1 MPAVEQLT
9 PLTSLTQGSFLRWA
23 FTAAAYLAE
32 RQEELD
38 ALNVFPVPDGDTGTN
53 LLRTLSSA
61 LEMLLSD
68 SHDSAGNGQA
78 RSERSLQS
86 RLDELSRDALLSA
99 RGNSGVILSQL
110 IVGLAEGI
118 GLTRIE
124 NASQAGLGL
133 ESPREARHGSAPGE
147 QPLGSNG
154 AGETPEAPVTH
165 EPESYADASVGP
177 GELAT
182 ALAVAAR
189 RAREGVNDPVDGT
202 ILTVAEAA
210 ATAATTAA
218 DEGGSLSQVVRA
230 ATEASLRALAATTS
244 QLPQL
249 AQAGV
254 VDAGG
259 AGLVVILQALDD
271 VVHRVD
277 RRATP
282 RAAPAALR
290 TAGDPLAE
298 APGDDPGQEPSL
310 GLATS
315 EPTPAAGAEY
325 EVVYH
330 LADVASAQVEAL
342 TARLGELGDSI
353 VIGGSRDRAGVRSLV
368 TVHVHTPEPGAAVEA
383 AHEAGRPS
391 GIRIEVLTEA
401 THGPAVDDAADA
413 AASPHPH
420 SQPHAR
426 AHPPAETRRHAG
438 PPEPADYDLSRDRP
452 RSEDEELE
460 EGRLGLLA
468 GATGAAVAEL
478 MRETGA
484 QVITPADGTAG
495 EPGRL
500 LANVEDAIRRTRC
513 ATVLV
518 LPGRPEGAVAA
529 QAAAVRANADGITV
543 VVADTRSPVQALAA
557 LSVYDADADPE
568 TEARRLTAIAEAV
581 RCGSV
586 EVATRASTFAA
597 GKCRRGDLLAY
608 AEGDVRAVGPDAMMV
623 AGALVEHL
631 LAPRRKEQEPP
642 ELVTLVAGLGHL
654 GLAQSLAGQIEHGH
668 PEVEVVA
675 IEGGQHDSVLLV
687 GVE

>member
-1 MPAVEQLT
+1 MPAVEPLI

-68 SHDSAGNGQA
+68 SNDSAGDG
-78 RSERSLQS
+78 RPGSERSLQS

-133 ESPREARHGSAPGE
+133 ESPRGSAVQE
-147 QPLGSNG
+147 G
-154 AGETPEAPVTH
+154 ARVREPRESEAH
-165 EPESYADASVGP
+165 EDASVGP
-177 GELAT
+177 SELAT
-182 ALAVAAR
+182 ALTVAAQ

-210 ATAATTAA
+210 AEGATTTA
-218 DEGGSLSQVVRA
+218 DAGGSLSQVVRA
-230 ATEASLRALAATTS
+230 ATEASLRALAGTTS

-277 RRATP
+277 RRSIPLGADAAAVRAARSRLPKASGPTDTSGSNGSDGSHQTGSSATP
-282 RAAPAALR
+282 
-290 TAGDPLAE
+290 
-298 APGDDPGQEPSL
+298 
-310 GLATS
+310 
-315 EPTPAAGAEY
+315 GASGAQF

-330 LADVASAQVEAL
+330 LVDVASAQVKQLE
-342 TARLGELGDSI
+342 ARLGELGDSI
-353 VIGGSRDRAGVRSLV
+353 VIGGSRDRGGVRSLV
-368 TVHVHTPEPGAAVEA
+368 TVHVHTSEPGLAVET
-383 AHEAGRPS
+383 AHEAGRPA
-391 GIRIEVLTEA
+391 GIRIEILTEA
-401 THGPAVDDAADA
+401 TH
-413 AASPHPH
+413 ASPTSDLPGPG
-420 SQPHAR
+420 SPQ
-426 AHPPAETRRHAG
+426 AHPVPVHALTHGTPAES
-438 PPEPADYDLSRDRP
+438 PSFDLPRDRP
-452 RSEDEELE
+452 HSDDEGLDED
-460 EGRLGLLA
+460 RLGLLA
-468 GATGAAVAEL
+468 GATGDAVADL

-500 LANVEDAIRRTRC
+500 LTNVEEAIRRTRC

-557 LSVYDADADPE
+557 LSVFDADADPE
-568 TEARRLTAIAEAV
+568 TEARRLADIAEAV

-597 GKCRRGDLLAY
+597 GRCRRGDLLAY
-608 AEGDVRAVGPDAMMV
+608 AEGDVRAVGPDVMMV
-623 AGALVEHL
+623 AKALVEHL
-631 LAPRRKEQEPP
+631 LAPRGERAEPP
-642 ELVTLVAGLGHL
+642 ELVTLVAGQGHL
-654 GLAQSLAGQIEHGH
+654 VLAETLAGQSERGH
-668 PEVEVVA
+668 PDLEVVA